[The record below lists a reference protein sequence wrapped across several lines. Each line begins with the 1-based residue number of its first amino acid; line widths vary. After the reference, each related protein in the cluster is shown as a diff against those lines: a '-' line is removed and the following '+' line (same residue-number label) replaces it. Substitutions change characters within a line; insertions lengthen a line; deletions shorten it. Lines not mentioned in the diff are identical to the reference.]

1 MGELLDK
8 TDRAGALVG
17 EGGFAGL
24 DVAGANE
31 VGEDFVA
38 GLEGGFGREDGEAG
52 LEERLGDAD
61 GVQVGGLAVVVGAGD
76 EDGGLTRGELNVAGD
91 AGVTGEDGEFGRDEA
106 VDVGW
111 RVRGRVDDRGKGDG
125 DSAGLEAAEK
135 SGRRRRRP

>member
-1 MGELLDK
+1 MGELLDE

-17 EGGFAGL
+17 EGGFAGRMSPGRMKWERTL
-24 DVAGANE
+24 
-31 VGEDFVA
+31 VA

-76 EDGGLTRGELNVAGD
+76 EDGGLPWRELDVAGD

-111 RVRGRVDDRGKGDG
+111 HI
-125 DSAGLEAAEK
+125 
-135 SGRRRRRP
+135 